1 MSANTQT
8 ADTVQVYRIYIK
20 AAPQKVWDAITQ
32 PEWTA
37 KYGYGGRGE
46 YDLRPGGKYVGYT
59 SQEMKSGGA
68 AQGISVPDIAIEGE
82 VIDVEVPSKLIL
94 TWHMVMD
101 PNTSAD
107 NHTRLTYELKEI
119 AKGVTRL
126 TLTHELTGAPA
137 AADIL
142 SGKWESEGAGGGWS
156 WVLSDMKSVIETGK
170 RMAQ

>member
-1 MSANTQT
+1 MSTDTQT
-8 ADTVQVYRIYIK
+8 GDTVQVYRIYIK
-20 AAPQKVWDAITQ
+20 TDPQKVWDAITK

-59 SQEMKSGGA
+59 SQEMKEGA
-68 AQGISVPDIAIEGE
+68 ASQGIQVPDIAIEGE
-82 VIDVEVPSKLIL
+82 IIEVDIPRKLIL

-101 PNTSAD
+101 PNTAAD
-107 NHTRLTYELKEI
+107 SHTRLTYELQEI

-126 TLTHELTGAPA
+126 TLTHELAGAPA

-156 WVLSDMKSVIETGK
+156 WVLSDMKSVIETGN